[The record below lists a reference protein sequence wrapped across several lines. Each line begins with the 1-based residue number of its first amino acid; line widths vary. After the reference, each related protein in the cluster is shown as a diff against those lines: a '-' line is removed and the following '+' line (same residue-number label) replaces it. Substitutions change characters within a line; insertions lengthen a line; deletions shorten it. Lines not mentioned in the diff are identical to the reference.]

1 MVVVLPACVRACES
15 LSRRRG
21 EESGRERAHHHGGDG
36 DDVVVA
42 EGVPPRLGRD
52 RSDFRRGSGGD
63 RGDRG
68 QPREG
73 GECRTPRTRTRI
85 DSRDRRPKLTKL
97 SPQTLSHPSLPLSLP
112 LPRARARSQVDLT
125 SDSLVIASVM
135 NLKNEEAKAL
145 SSFVYCASE
154 IVKDRTLL
162 WIEFDEGD
170 SGEDN
175 AGVTARLDWT
185 LDASK
190 CMEVTLASP
199 LASKKETTVE
209 IYEVYSLDFVPLPAE
224 IRQSQPQQV
233 GFTNFDVVVS
243 DPGHLRVKIQTT
255 RVFLPSAKVDHYTE
269 VKPSAHKGA
278 EIVYGPYT
286 APVSGKTVV
295 TIVVQHPDPLLRIE
309 QVTRDITVSSW
320 TDIDVQEHYHIKN
333 VGPPFKEGFS
343 RIEYTRNPQRYIA
356 NELSMVL
363 PKQAHSIFFIDV
375 LGNITT
381 SKAKFEFTR
390 VAVDAVP
397 RFPLAPGWQTHFTF
411 GYKVPKQSFVKQD
424 PKTGAKS
431 VVMDVLPA
439 VKGIYIKNLT
449 INAAVPEFSTDVTCA
464 PLTTSALFTQA
475 DPYREVKAG
484 AHTKKW
490 WFDISGRPVRSLEL
504 SDLSSELSHLTFHL
518 KYQFSDILEFKEVF
532 MIAAAWAVV
541 CLIASAW
548 SYSDFT
554 LVRGKAKVKTS

>member
-1 MVVVLPACVRACES
+1 MGRELRESVRCRVGRRLAVVVLPACVRACES
-15 LSRRRG
+15 LSRDDGGKNPG
-21 EESGRERAHHHGGDG
+21 ESALIIMGAMATTWWSPRVFLLGLVGIAAIFGGAAEATEVTVVSLERE
-36 DDVVVA
+36 
-42 EGVPPRLGRD
+42 
-52 RSDFRRGSGGD
+52 
-63 RGDRG
+63 
-68 QPREG
+68 
-73 GECRTPRTRTRI
+73 
-85 DSRDRRPKLTKL
+85 
-97 SPQTLSHPSLPLSLP
+97 
-112 LPRARARSQVDLT
+112 VDLT

-135 NLKNEEAKAL
+135 NLKNEEAKA
-145 SSFVYCASE
+145 
-154 IVKDRTLL
+154 R
-162 WIEFDEGD
+162 
-170 SGEDN
+170 
-175 AGVTARLDWT
+175 VTARLDWT

-209 IYEVYSLDFVPLPAE
+209 IYVVYSLDFVPLPAE

-243 DPGHLRVKIQTT
+243 DPGHLRVKRQTT

-295 TIVVQHPDPLLRIE
+295 TIVVQHPDPLLHIE

-333 VGPPFKEGFS
+333 VGPPFKDGFS

-431 VVMDVLPA
+431 VVMDILPA